1 MKMGRMKVRRM
12 KMGFK
17 PRASRVEPRASRVE
31 PVMFHICDFVYSG
44 MEMVNKNL
52 YNVAFKCAG
61 CGREINSKMSS
72 DSAYADREEGYAREG
87 KVAP

>member
-1 MKMGRMKVRRM
+1 
-12 KMGFK
+12 
-17 PRASRVEPRASRVE
+17 
-31 PVMFHICDFVYSG
+31 

-87 KVAP
+87 KVEP